1 MVDGK
6 ILVVEDEVSIR
17 KLIVFNL
24 ERSNFDVLE
33 AGDGKSALRY
43 VKDEKPTLVVL
54 DLNLPD
60 MDGFELCTKFKELDP
75 DIPIIMVT
83 ARGQD
88 MEKIMGLEL
97 GADDYIVKPFNPLEL
112 VARIRSV
119 LRRSRKEAEK
129 SVRNKIKSGPFILEI
144 KTQRIF
150 KNGVLLKL
158 TAREFH
164 LMKLFMERLNE
175 PITRDDLLDEV
186 WGMDY
191 FGDTKTVD
199 VHIRRLREKIEED
212 PSNPVF
218 LKTIWGFGYS
228 FQESE
233 PERMKKG
240 IKRRLVWSYLLLVIF
255 TVVLF
260 GTVILSGMVLYYQG
274 GIKQTL
280 RDQGAM
286 FSSFYEQEL
295 ILGSFEETCRR
306 IVESI

>member
-6 ILVVEDEVSIR
+6 ILVVEDELSIR

-24 ERSNFDVLE
+24 ERSNFEALE
-33 AGDGKSALRY
+33 AGDGKSALRIM
-43 VKDEKPTLVVL
+43 KEEKPTLIVL

-60 MDGFELCTKFKELDP
+60 TDGFELCTQFRDLDP
-75 DIPIIMVT
+75 DLPIIMVT

-119 LRRSRKEAEK
+119 LRRSRREAEK
-129 SVRNKIKSGPFILEI
+129 NVRNKIKSGPFTLEI
-144 KTQRIF
+144 HTQRIF
-150 KNGVLLKL
+150 KNGAVLKL

-212 PSNPVF
+212 PSNPIF

-233 PERMKKG
+233 
-240 IKRRLVWSYLLLVIF
+240 
-255 TVVLF
+255 
-260 GTVILSGMVLYYQG
+260 
-274 GIKQTL
+274 QT
-280 RDQGAM
+280 
-286 FSSFYEQEL
+286 E
-295 ILGSFEETCRR
+295 
-306 IVESI
+306 